1 MAKKRLHSVSV
12 RDVTEL
18 PLTDFKSKELLNSLR
33 GLMFVMKDIIEPHA
47 LDRED
52 KNDLAFVEQ
61 RIDDLCGEL
70 LSRCQLP
77 NDHSKRK
84 EWL

>member
-1 MAKKRLHSVSV
+1 
-12 RDVTEL
+12 
-18 PLTDFKSKELLNSLR
+18 
-33 GLMFVMKDIIEPHA
+33 MFVMKDIIEPHA

-77 NDHSKRK
+77 NDHLKRK